1 MTEQYQEGTHLWR
14 EARMRKCGIIGCGNV
29 GATTAFT
36 LMQTGWFSEMVL
48 LDLDVRKAEGE
59 AADLAHGLPFHSP
72 MDIYAGDYADL
83 CDCGLIIITAG
94 ANQRPGETR
103 MDLMRTNAAIFE
115 SIVGN
120 IALYNRDAILLV
132 VTNPVDVLSYVTY
145 RVSGFPACRVIGSGT
160 VLDTARLKQQMG
172 NHLGVDSRNVHS
184 FILGEHGDSELAV
197 WSSAN
202 VSGVDLHRYCEDCG
216 RGYDRSVL
224 DGLFQEV
231 RESAYKIIEA
241 KGATYYAIAESIK
254 RIVAAIVRDENS
266 ILPVSALVDGHYGL
280 DGVYMSLPCILGRS
294 GIKQVLEI
302 PLSEEEE
309 CALDRSAKALK
320 QAIRELQE
328 ESVSSPS

>member
-1 MTEQYQEGTHLWR
+1 MDRRIQSCNT
-14 EARMRKCGIIGCGNV
+14 ANIRKCAIIGCGNV
-29 GATTAFT
+29 GATTAYT

-48 LDLDVRKAEGE
+48 IDINLKKAEGE
-59 AADLAHGLPFHSP
+59 AADLAHGLPFHAP

-83 CDCGLIIITAG
+83 VDCGLIIITAG
-94 ANQRPGETR
+94 ANQKPGETR
-103 MDLMRTNAAIFE
+103 MDLVRTNARIFR
-115 SIVGN
+115 SIVSN
-120 IALYNRDAILLV
+120 ITIYNQNAILLV
-132 VTNPVDVLSYVTY
+132 VTNPVDVLSYVTWKI
-145 RVSGFPACRVIGSGT
+145 SGFPSSRVIGSGT
-160 VLDTARLKQQMG
+160 VLDTARLKQLLG
-172 NHLGVDSRNVHS
+172 SHLGVDSRNVHS
-184 FILGEHGDSELAV
+184 FIIGEHGDSELAV

-216 RGYDRSVL
+216 RGYEKSVL
-224 DGLFQEV
+224 DGLFREV

-241 KGATYYAIAESIK
+241 KGATYYAIAESVK

-280 DGVYMSLPCILGRS
+280 DGVYMSLPCIVGRS

-309 CALDRSAKALK
+309 SALDRSAKALK
-320 QAIRELQE
+320 QAIRELKE